1 MATFINAGQVRSGY
15 KIILDGHLW
24 RVMSVDHVKPGK
36 GGAYA
41 QMKLRNVIQG
51 NQTETRLRTDEKVER
66 AELEQVEMEYL
77 YEDQAGLCFMN
88 TSTYEQVFIGGDLVE
103 GVKEYLLPNTKV
115 MVEYYNGEPIGVEP
129 PRVVEL
135 AVTETEPVMKTAT
148 ITSTPKPATLET
160 GLVINV
166 PQFIN
171 VGDRVRV
178 DTVERKYM
186 ERAK

>member
-1 MATFINAGQVRSGY
+1 MATYINAGQIRSGY
-15 KIILDGHLW
+15 KIILDGQLW
-24 RVMSVDHVKPGK
+24 RVMAVDHVKPGK

-41 QMKLRNVIQG
+41 QLKLRNVIQG

-66 AELEQVEMEYL
+66 AEMEQVEMEYL

-88 TSTYEQVFIGGDLVE
+88 TSTYEQVFLGGSLVE
-103 GVKEYLLPNTKV
+103 GVKEYLLSNTKV

-135 AVTETEPVMKTAT
+135 AVTDTEPVMKTAT

-160 GLVINV
+160 GVVINV

-178 DTVERKYM
+178 DTVEGKYM